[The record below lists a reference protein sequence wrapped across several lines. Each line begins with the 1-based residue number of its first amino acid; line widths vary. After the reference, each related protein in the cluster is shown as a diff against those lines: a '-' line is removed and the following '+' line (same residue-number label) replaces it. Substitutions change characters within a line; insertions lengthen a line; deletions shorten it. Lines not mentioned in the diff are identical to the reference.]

1 MKTMK
6 ITSKREQKQT
16 RLGLPSVSNLRG
28 AKTGKI
34 LVMCAALLGVATFSS
49 CSVNDDIEDGNRP
62 QAVRFSAGI
71 ANQAV
76 NDGVPTTKAA
86 GTDWG
91 NGDAIGIFMVKIGT
105 ATIAENTANK
115 QYTTTTGGSA
125 FSAATAGDEIYYPMD
140 GSAVDFIAYYPW
152 TDGKGIG
159 DAISVNVAGSQ
170 TAASQAGIDLMWS
183 ANATNFSKTST
194 GYVALSFQHKLA
206 KMVINCKAEPNTGI
220 AAGDF
225 NTAEVVINGMITQTS
240 LKLADGT
247 LSGATGLGT
256 IHPNKIA
263 TGSGFLASY
272 DAIIVPSNYG
282 PGAITV
288 KFTVNGE
295 LYTWVLGMGT
305 FASGTEYTYTVTL
318 TKTGVNV
325 TGAINPWTNGGNRLG
340 TAE

>member
-34 LVMCAALLGVATFSS
+34 LVMCAVLLGVATFSS

-62 QAVRFSAGI
+62 QAVRFSADI

-86 GTDWG
+86 GTSWAS
-91 NGDAIGIFMVKIGT
+91 GDAIGIFMVKNGT

-115 QYTTTTGGSA
+115 QYTTTDGST
-125 FSAATAGDEIYYPMD
+125 FSTATAGDEIHYPMN
-140 GSAVDFIAYYPW
+140 GSAVGFIAYYPW
-152 TDGKGIG
+152 TNGKGIG
-159 DAISVNVAGSQ
+159 DAISVNVAGAQ

-183 ANATNFSKTST
+183 ANATNFSKTT
-194 GYVALSFQHKLA
+194 PGYVALSFQHKLA

-225 NTAEVVINGMITQTS
+225 NTATVVIDGMKTQTS

-247 LSGATGLGT
+247 LSGVTGLGT

-272 DAIIVPSNYG
+272 DAIIVPAGYPAG
-282 PGAITV
+282 EITV

-305 FASGTEYTYTVTL
+305 FASGTEYSYTVTL

-325 TGAINPWTNGGNRLG
+325 TGAIKPWTNGGNRLG